1 MIERVN
7 KLNKLEKNKN
17 KNKRIRIKIEELDEL
32 D

>member
-7 KLNKLEKNKN
+7 KLSKIEKNKN

>member
-7 KLNKLEKNKN
+7 KLNKIEKNKN

>member
-7 KLNKLEKNKN
+7 KLNKIEKNKN
-17 KNKRIRIKIEELDEL
+17 KNKRISIKIEELDEL